1 MALQPS
7 QNIWTLEVLFVNL
20 SVPENKSLNKREEQ
34 FALRYVEFNHGDGIA
49 EIQSIGNNKSITGE
63 QLYDNIISR
72 W

>member
-1 MALQPS
+1 MALRPS

-20 SVPENKSLNKREEQ
+20 SVPENKSLNKTEDQ
-34 FALRYVEFNHGDGIA
+34 FALRYVEFNHGDGVA